1 MVHIPGLSRP
11 FKTSSPKPPPS
22 SSSNPHAQDQGTLSS
37 KAEPGAEVIL
47 GDDVSSGRAVS
58 LEREVDPSTVPSH
71 HDVGTRRST
80 ERTRSSS
87 RSSAKTAVNRPK
99 SSLEASRSSSSS
111 PGPVSITKD
120 RPVVGKRDRRRSTD
134 TALSSPVA
142 GETATKASGSDL
154 TDDNKVSRHFTRSET
169 TGSST

>member
-22 SSSNPHAQDQGTLSS
+22 SSSNSHARDPGTLSS
-37 KAEPGAEVIL
+37 KVEPGAEVNL
-47 GDDVSSGRAVS
+47 GDDASSRAVS

-111 PGPVSITKD
+111 PGPVPITKD

-154 TDDNKVSRHFTRSET
+154 TDDNKVSRHFTNSGT
-169 TGSST
+169 TVGST